1 MAYNSCATTATSLS
15 CCPQTCATGSPKPP
29 RPFLLDVVDQLHL
42 VAPVLRLLAA
52 CRRNQEIAR
61 ELVVTLETVKKHT
74 SHIFDELGAANRSQ
88 AVAHA
93 RTLWLIP

>member
-1 MAYNSCATTATSLS
+1 MAYNSCATTATSPS

-42 VAPVLRLLAA
+42 VAPVPRLLAA

-74 SHIFDELGAANRSQ
+74 SHILDELGFALALSG
-88 AVAHA
+88 
-93 RTLWLIP
+93 